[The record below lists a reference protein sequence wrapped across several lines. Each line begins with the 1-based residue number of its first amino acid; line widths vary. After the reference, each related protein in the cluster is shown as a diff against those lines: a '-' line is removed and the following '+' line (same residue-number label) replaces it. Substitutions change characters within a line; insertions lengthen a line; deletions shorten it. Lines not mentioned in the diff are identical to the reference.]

1 MSTASGSLAQWPTGA
16 PAFGSVTPALPCR
29 AITPDWA
36 WQGSTGQGVRVAVID
51 SGINATHRA
60 VGGRISGYVSIRRSP
75 SGFAYDKQPHQDV
88 IGHGTA
94 CAGIIRSIAP
104 DCELYSIQVI
114 GPTGV
119 GDGAALAA
127 GLEWA
132 VVHGMHVC
140 NVSLG
145 TPSVAAAAL
154 LRDVA
159 DRAYFRD
166 IIIVAAANN
175 ESEPSFPWM
184 LSSVISVSA
193 TASAD
198 PYTFYTNP
206 RPPAEF
212 AAAGLDVPIPWM
224 EGWTTGSGSSFA
236 APHLAGVVTRI
247 RSKHP
252 RISVA
257 ELKVVLRALASNATS
272 LDPAA

>member
-1 MSTASGSLAQWPTGA
+1 MSTFAT
-16 PAFGSVTPALPCR
+16 VTLALPCR
-29 AITPDWA
+29 EITPSWA
-36 WQGSTGQGVRVAVID
+36 WQGSTGEGVRVAVID

-75 SGFAYDKQPHQDV
+75 SGLVYDEQPHRDE

-94 CAGIIRSIAP
+94 CAGLIRSIAP
-104 DCELYSIQVI
+104 ECELYSVQVI
-114 GPTGV
+114 DPTGV
-119 GDGAALAA
+119 GDGGVLAA

-132 VVHGMHVC
+132 VEHGMHVC
-140 NVSLG
+140 NVSVG

-166 IIIVAAANN
+166 IVVVAAANN
-175 ESEPSFPWM
+175 APEPSFPWM
-184 LSSVISVSA
+184 LSSVVSVSA
-193 TASAD
+193 TSTAGPFS
-198 PYTFYTNP
+198 FYINP

-212 AAAGLDVPIPWM
+212 AAAGCDVPIPWM
-224 EGWTTGSGSSFA
+224 EGWTTATGSSFA

-252 RISVA
+252 HISVA
-257 ELKVVLRALASNATS
+257 ELKVVLRALASNANS
-272 LDPAA
+272 QDVGPRR